1 MNNCI
6 FCKIITGE
14 FDSHCIYE
22 DELFKVILD
31 KFPAS
36 KGHALILTKAHYEN
50 VYELGEKETEALG
63 KVMTKMSKLLT
74 EKLGCDGLNVL
85 QSNGADAGQVIFH
98 YHMHLI
104 PRYKDDGIVMKWVA
118 EGSSDGMFEEV
129 LERLGL

>member
-1 MNNCI
+1 MNDCI

-50 VYELGEKETEALG
+50 MYELGEREARALG
-63 KVMTKMSKLLT
+63 AVMVKISKLLI

-85 QSNGADAGQVIFH
+85 QNNGSCAGQVVMH

-104 PRYKDDGIVMKWVA
+104 PRYKDDGIVMKWVT
-118 EGSSDGMFEEV
+118 GNDSDNMVREV
-129 LERLGL
+129 LDKLEL